1 MSPSGRET
9 YNALMD
15 NAVDPD
21 VREKIQGDP
30 FARSLGIELLELRPG
45 YSKARMTVRDDMLN
59 FHGIPHGG
67 AIFSLA
73 DAAFAAA
80 SNSYGTQAVALGM
93 NVHYLAAAEV
103 GTTLYAEAREEK
115 LGRRTALYHIRVTD
129 PDGRLIASC
138 QGLVYRRDRPL

>member
-1 MSPSGRET
+1 
-9 YNALMD
+9 MD
-15 NAVDPD
+15 RAVDPG
-21 VREKIQGDP
+21 VREKIRGDP
-30 FARSLGIELLELRPG
+30 FARSLGIELLELAPG
-45 YSKARMTVRDDMLN
+45 YSKMRMTVREEMLN

-80 SNSYGTQAVALGM
+80 SNAHGTQAVALEM
-93 NVHYLAAAEV
+93 TVYYLATV
-103 GTTLYAEAREEK
+103 GVGVTLYAEAREEK

-129 PDGRLIASC
+129 ADGRLIAAC

>member
-1 MSPSGRET
+1 
-9 YNALMD
+9 MD
-15 NAVDPD
+15 NAVDPK

-30 FARSLGIELLELRPG
+30 FARSLGIELLELKPG
-45 YSKARMTVRDDMLN
+45 YSKLRMVVRENMLN

-80 SNSYGTQAVALGM
+80 SNSHGTQAVALEM
-93 NVHYLAAAEV
+93 TVHYLAAAEV

-115 LGRRTALYHIRVTD
+115 LGKRTALYRIRVTD
-129 PDGRLIASC
+129 ADGQLIASC
-138 QGLVYRRDRPL
+138 QGLVYRRDLPL